1 MQKNLCI
8 VFNLDSKHQKV
19 EQKASTMSAST
30 MSASTIGHIETL
42 KHNSAVSK
50 EHAIHS
56 SKEHIKRFGASG
68 SLA

>member
-1 MQKNLCI
+1 MI
-8 VFNLDSKHQKV
+8 VYKIIYVFYLDSKHQKV
-19 EQKASTMSAST
+19 EQKDST
-30 MSASTIGHIETL
+30 MSASTIGQIETL
-42 KHNSAVSK
+42 KPMSAVSK